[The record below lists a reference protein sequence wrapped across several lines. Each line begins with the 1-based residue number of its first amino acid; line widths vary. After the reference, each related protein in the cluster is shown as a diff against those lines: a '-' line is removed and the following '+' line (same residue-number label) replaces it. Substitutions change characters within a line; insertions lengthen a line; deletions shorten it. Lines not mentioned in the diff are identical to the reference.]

1 MSPATDPRPPSP
13 ATVPVV
19 VDDVH
24 DLEERVSEA
33 ARLARACHRAVELVE
48 PYVEECDHAARAELS
63 RRMDAALAVVR
74 RVAPGVE
81 VRVGAHVGVPRP
93 RGAP

>member
-1 MSPATDPRPPSP
+1 MRPARAPRPPSP
-13 ATVPVV
+13 APVQVV
-19 VDDVH
+19 VEAVP

-33 ARLARACHRAVELVE
+33 AQRARAGHRAVELVE

-63 RRMDAALAVVR
+63 RRMDIALAVAR

-81 VRVGAHVGVPRP
+81 IRVGAHVGVPRP
-93 RGAP
+93 RGAS

>member
-1 MSPATDPRPPSP
+1 MCPARAPRPASP
-13 ATVPVV
+13 ATVQVV

-24 DLEERVSEA
+24 GLEERVGEA
-33 ARLARACHRAVELVE
+33 AQRARACHRAVELVE

-63 RRMDAALAVVR
+63 RRMDTALTVAR
-74 RVAPGVE
+74 RAAPGVE
-81 VRVGAHVGVPRP
+81 IRVGAHVGVPRP

>member
-1 MSPATDPRPPSP
+1 MSPAPAPRPPSP
-13 ATVPVV
+13 ATVQVV
-19 VDDVH
+19 VEDVR

-33 ARLARACHRAVELVE
+33 AQRALACHRAVELLE

-63 RRMDAALAVVR
+63 RRMDIALAVAR

-81 VRVGAHVGVPRP
+81 IRVGAHVGVPRP
-93 RGAP
+93 RGAS

>member
-1 MSPATDPRPPSP
+1 MSPATTPRPPSP
-13 ATVPVV
+13 ATVQVV
-19 VDDVH
+19 VEDVR

-33 ARLARACHRAVELVE
+33 ARRARDCHRAVELLE

-63 RRMDAALAVVR
+63 RRMDTALTVAR
-74 RVAPGVE
+74 RAAPGVE

-93 RGAP
+93 RGAS